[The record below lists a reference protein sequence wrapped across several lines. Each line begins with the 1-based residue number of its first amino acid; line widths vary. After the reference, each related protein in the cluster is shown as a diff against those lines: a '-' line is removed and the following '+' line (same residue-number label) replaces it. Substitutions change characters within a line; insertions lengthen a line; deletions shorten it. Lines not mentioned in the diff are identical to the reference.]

1 MVAHFAMKRILVLIL
16 AAALLLGAIWYTRRE
31 ELLPVTL
38 HTVERGVVERT
49 VANTRAG
56 TIKACRRSALSMP
69 GGGRVEVLHVK
80 EGQEVAAGELLLELW
95 NEDRRAMTAQ
105 AESQLAAASH
115 RREQLCVEADN
126 AAREARRLATL
137 QQRKLVS
144 EELAQAADTR
154 ARSAAFACRAAGDEQ
169 QTAVASLQMNRAL
182 LAETQLR
189 APFAGIVAEIN
200 GEVGEFVTPSPPGIP
215 MPPAVDLI
223 DYSCLYVTAP
233 IDEVDAGRLKT
244 GLPARISLDA
254 FRGEQFAG
262 RLDRI
267 APYVIEIEKQART
280 VDVDVL
286 FTNAADRERLLV
298 GYSADID
305 LVLEAHEDAIRIP
318 TEALMDNDTVYRLDP
333 ANSRLERVAVQT
345 GIRNWNFTEITAG
358 LAPGDRV
365 VTSLDQQG
373 LAEGVLAAP
382 TDD

>member
-1 MVAHFAMKRILVLIL
+1 MQHEAMKRILILIL

-254 FRGEQFAG
+254 FRGEHFAG

-267 APYVIEIEKQART
+267 APYVMEIEKQART

-305 LVLEAHEDAIRIP
+305 LVLEAHADAIRIP
-318 TEALMDNDTVYRLDP
+318 SEALMDNDTVYRFDP
-333 ANSRLERVAVQT
+333 ASSRLERVAVQT

-358 LAPGDRV
+358 LAPGRSRRD
-365 VTSLDQQG
+365 
-373 LAEGVLAAP
+373 LARPAGPRRGRAGDARR
-382 TDD
+382 

>member
-1 MVAHFAMKRILVLIL
+1 MAAHFAMKRILVLIL

-169 QTAVASLQMNRAL
+169 QTAAASLQMNRAL

-233 IDEVDAGRLKT
+233 IDEVDAGRLKA

-254 FRGEQFAG
+254 FRGEHFAG

-267 APYVIEIEKQART
+267 APYVMEIEKQART

-305 LVLEAHEDAIRIP
+305 LVLEAHADAIRIP
-318 TEALMDNDTVYRLDP
+318 SEALMDNDTVYRFDP
-333 ANSRLERVAVQT
+333 ASSRLERVAVQT

-373 LAEGVLAAP
+373 LAEGVLATPA
-382 TDD
+382 DD

>member
-1 MVAHFAMKRILVLIL
+1 MKRILIL
-16 AAALLLGAIWYTRRE
+16 LVTAALLIGAIWYTRRE
-31 ELLPVTL
+31 DPLPVTL
-38 HTVERGVVERT
+38 HTVERGIVERT

-69 GGGRVEVLHVK
+69 GGGRVEVLLVK

-95 NEDRRAMTAQ
+95 NEDRKAMTAQ

-115 RREQLCVEADN
+115 RREQACGEADN

-137 QQRKLVS
+137 QQRKLVAQ
-144 EELAQAADTR
+144 ELAEAADTR

-169 QTAVASLQMNRAL
+169 QTAASNLQLNRAL

-189 APFAGIVAEIN
+189 APFAGVVAEIN

-233 IDEVDAGRLKT
+233 IDEVDAGRLKP

-254 FRGEQFAG
+254 FRGEHFAG

-267 APYVIEIEKQART
+267 APYVMEIEKQART

-318 TEALMDNDTVYRLDP
+318 SEALMDNDTVYRLDP
-333 ANSRLERVAVQT
+333 GSSRLERVAVQT

-358 LAPGDRV
+358 LTPGDRV

-373 LAEGVLAAP
+373 LADGVLAVAA
-382 TDD
+382 DD

>member
-1 MVAHFAMKRILVLIL
+1 MKRILILIV
-16 AAALLLGAIWYTRRE
+16 AAALLLGAVWYARRE
-31 ELLPVTL
+31 EPLPVTL
-38 HTVERGVVERT
+38 HTVERGVVELT

-69 GGGRVEVLHVK
+69 AGGRVEVLHVK
-80 EGQEVAAGELLLELW
+80 EGQEVAAGELLLEMW
-95 NEDRRAMTAQ
+95 NEDRKAMTAQ

-115 RREQLCVEADN
+115 RREQACGEADN

-137 QQRKLVS
+137 QQRKLVAQ
-144 EELAQAADTR
+144 ELAEAADTR

-169 QTAVASLQMNRAL
+169 QTAASSLQMNRAL

-233 IDEVDAGRLKT
+233 IDEVDAGRLKP

-254 FRGEQFAG
+254 FRGEHFAG

-267 APYVIEIEKQART
+267 APYVVEIEKQART

-318 TEALMDNDTVYRLDP
+318 SEALMDNDTVYRLDP
-333 ANSRLERVAVQT
+333 ASSRLERVAVQT

-373 LAEGVLAAP
+373 LSDGVLAVPA
-382 TDD
+382 DD

>member
-1 MVAHFAMKRILVLIL
+1 MKRILIL
-16 AAALLLGAIWYTRRE
+16 FVAAALLLGTIWYTRRE
-31 ELLPVTL
+31 EPLPVTL

-95 NEDRRAMTAQ
+95 NEDRKAMAAQ
-105 AESQLAAASH
+105 AQSQLAAASH

-169 QTAVASLQMNRAL
+169 QTAAASLQMNRAL

-233 IDEVDAGRLKT
+233 IDEVDAGRLKA

-254 FRGEQFAG
+254 FRGEHFAG

-267 APYVIEIEKQART
+267 APYVMEIEKQART

-305 LVLEAHEDAIRIP
+305 LVLEAHADVIRIP
-318 TEALMDNDTVYRLDP
+318 SEALMDNDTVYRLDP
-333 ANSRLERVAVQT
+333 ASSRLERVAVQT
-345 GIRNWNFTEITAG
+345 GIRNWNFTEITGG

-373 LAEGVLAAP
+373 LGEGVLAVPA
-382 TDD
+382 DD